1 MGKKS
6 KKEVVVPSSTLVA
19 VVIFLSHT
27 WNLNFITLEWNFM
40 FNLPLTKE
48 WLMAEIF
55 YKLTCLVR
63 FEIVHE
69 FRISY
74 ALLCGVGVL
83 F

>member
-48 WLMAEIF
+48 WLMAEIC
-55 YKLTCLVR
+55 YKLSLVR